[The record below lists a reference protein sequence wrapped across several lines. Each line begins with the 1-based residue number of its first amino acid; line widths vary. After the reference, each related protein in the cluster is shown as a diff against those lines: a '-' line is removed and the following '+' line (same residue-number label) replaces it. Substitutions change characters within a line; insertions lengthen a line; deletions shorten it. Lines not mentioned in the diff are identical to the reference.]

1 MTFVPAESPVSR
13 GRKPSQPR
21 GRKPLVLTT
30 FVQTRVASYL
40 HTPRRAPE
48 ERNRHFRDT
57 S

>member
-40 HTPRRAPE
+40 HTPE
-48 ERNRHFRDT
+48 ERNRHLRDT